1 MPVRREPFPFSASR
15 LHLSTSSQP
24 RPQLLCCC
32 HRQQSRSLSRSSR
45 SPVLHSAPSS
55 VHSQVLP
62 HIVSLFFVLC
72 GPFADACATR
82 LIPRYISLSLTQLR
96 ALYPFLSSRSSLSSP
111 PANAILFF
119 RFTFVS
125 STSALGFS
133 FQYPR
138 YRHCCCYFASPWL
151 PTTPSTIR
159 RLKSAVPRPMLMPIL
174 TRNTPLAIMASP
186 PNPSSRVSSTSWNS
200 PRLVCLYHQKRTSP
214 ICSIPI
220 KPTSISLSTKTPAP
234 TVLPPLNTIRRC
246 CWIPRFINSRDRP
259 VSLSI
264 RPI

>member
-72 GPFADACATR
+72 GPFTDACATR

-96 ALYPFLSSRSSLSSP
+96 ALYPFLSLLVLLFPVLLRMPFSSSVLLLSP
-111 PANAILFF
+111 PLLHWD
-119 RFTFVS
+119 S
-125 STSALGFS
+125 
-133 FQYPR
+133 
-138 YRHCCCYFASPWL
+138 
-151 PTTPSTIR
+151 
-159 RLKSAVPRPMLMPIL
+159 
-174 TRNTPLAIMASP
+174 
-186 PNPSSRVSSTSWNS
+186 PSSIPATAIAAATSRRHGF
-200 PRLVCLYHQKRTSP
+200 PRL
-214 ICSIPI
+214 
-220 KPTSISLSTKTPAP
+220 
-234 TVLPPLNTIRRC
+234 PPR
-246 CWIPRFINSRDRP
+246 SGG
-259 VSLSI
+259 
-264 RPI
+264 